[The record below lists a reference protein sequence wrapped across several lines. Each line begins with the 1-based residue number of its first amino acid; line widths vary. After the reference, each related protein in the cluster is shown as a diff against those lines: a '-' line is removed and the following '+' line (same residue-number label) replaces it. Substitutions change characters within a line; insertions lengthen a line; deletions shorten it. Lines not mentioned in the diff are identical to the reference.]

1 MQNVAWP
8 TMIVQIDR
16 VTPPKLKNS
25 FSAMPVMMPGR
36 ARGSTKRRL
45 TASRPK
51 NEARLIAKAAQEPR
65 TSAMA
70 VAARPAWTES
80 SRAVRTLGSFHVA
93 PNHLVV
99 RPGMGPV
106 SYTHLRA
113 HETRHD

>member
-8 TMIVQIDR
+8 TMIVESER
-16 VTPPKLKNS
+16 FTPPKLKNA
-25 FSAMPVMMPGR
+25 FRAIPVMIPGR
-36 ARGSTKRRL
+36 ARGNTKRRL

-51 NEARLIAKAAQEPR
+51 NDARLIAKAAQEPR

-80 SRAVRTLGSFHVA
+80 SSAVRTFGSFQVA

-99 RPGMGPV
+99 RPGIRQLSMFDV
-106 SYTHLRA
+106 LNA
-113 HETRHD
+113 